1 MVSTPYGLFLF
12 KRKGSEKMY
21 RGSFTFGNWCSDEF
35 GVMAVSLESA
45 SSRFNKGQVSEIVT
59 DKAAL
64 VVEYQKIS
72 QNYKEPMEFTLQVI
86 NKDGSDISSEQERA
100 MSKAF
105 CNRGDYEWLFIHDER
120 FGDAWVRA
128 KFYNPQTWTVMEVK
142 GIQYTVQTSSPVAF
156 SDEYE
161 NTHAIT
167 DTIKTISIYVNND
180 EEIEIYP
187 ELEITMLEAGNLII
201 SNSAETDN
209 TYKTEIKN
217 LQSGEI
223 ITIKDENITTSRSGH
238 DIMSDSNLICPRLY
252 DEENTLTFN
261 LKCTVLVKYR
271 EYRKLVINFL

>member
-1 MVSTPYGLFLF
+1 
-12 KRKGSEKMY
+12 MY

-35 GVMAVSLESA
+35 GIMAVSLESA
-45 SSRFNKGQVSEIVT
+45 LNRFNKGQVSEIVI
-59 DKAAL
+59 DKAAQAI
-64 VVEYQKIS
+64 EYQKIS
-72 QNYKEPMEFTLQVI
+72 QSYKEPMEFTLQVI
-86 NKDGSDISSEQERA
+86 NKDGSDISAEQERA

-161 NTHAIT
+161 NTYSIT
-167 DTIKTISIYVNND
+167 DTVKTMSIYVNND
-180 EEIEIYP
+180 EELEIYP
-187 ELEITMLEAGNLII
+187 ELQITMQSAGKLIV
-201 SNSAETDN
+201 SNSAETDSA
-209 TYKTEIKN
+209 YKTEISN
-217 LQSGEI
+217 LQVGEVV
-223 ITIKDENITTSRSGH
+223 TIKDENITSSLSAH

-261 LKCTVLVKYR
+261 LNCTVLVKYR